1 MGKGK
6 RALTAYKSTD
16 FIEQVRDAD
25 GLVILDQKQQQ
36 QHPFKAAPPTSSSLL
51 LLSETASEKEQQT
64 AGLAKGEKKGQQTA
78 VSEIPAG
85 VLSSSLSPPP
95 SSTASANNAGAAAA
109 IAASPPVAGEST
121 SAGKNDDSTASSSEL
136 EAVPSFILVTTYL
149 SYLMLIVFAHLRDF
163 FGKLV
168 SPENYV
174 QLREQNG
181 YAPMVSD
188 FESLWTRRLY
198 GRIRDCFNR
207 PITGVAGGHVTLL
220 ERVSHDFNRS
230 FEFTGRVRE
239 TLNLASYNY
248 LGFAQSHGPCAD
260 KVEQAIRANGLTH
273 GSPRAEA
280 GRTRQLVETEEMV
293 ARFVGA
299 EAALIVSM
307 GYATN
312 ALNIPA
318 LVSKGCLILSD
329 ELNHSSLVS
338 GARLSGATIRVFEHN
353 NPRSLEREL
362 RRSISQGQPRTHRP
376 WKKILVVVE
385 GLYSMEGETCC
396 LPEIVELRRRYGF
409 YLFVDEAHSI
419 GALGKRGRGV
429 CDYFGVDPREVDVLM
444 GTFTKS
450 FGAAG
455 GYIAG
460 SRALID
466 YMRLHSHSAVYAEA
480 MSVPVLAQVSSSMRM
495 IMGEDREHALEGQQR
510 LDQLAINTRYFAR
523 RLREMGFMTM
533 GDAGSPVIPLL
544 LFSPA
549 KIPAFSREC
558 LRRNIAVVVV
568 SYPATPII
576 TGRVRFCVSASHTR
590 EDLDYALEQ
599 VSEIGDLLM
608 LKFHKNAV
616 MAAATAESSVSGAVA
631 GAVATVGGGI
641 QQPMKLE

>member
-1 MGKGK
+1 MGKGQ
-6 RALTAYKSTD
+6 RATQVYRSTE
-16 FIEQVRDAD
+16 FIEQRRDED
-25 GLVILDQKQQQ
+25 GLVLGGD
-36 QHPFKAAPPTSSSLL
+36 PFKLAP
-51 LLSETASEKEQQT
+51 
-64 AGLAKGEKKGQQTA
+64 
-78 VSEIPAG
+78 
-85 VLSSSLSPPP
+85 
-95 SSTASANNAGAAAA
+95 
-109 IAASPPVAGEST
+109 ST
-121 SAGKNDDSTASSSEL
+121 SASLLETETAAKRSMAGSKPQAKATATAKAASSSPSHDAGEL
-136 EAVPSFILVTTYL
+136 ESVPTFILVTTYL
-149 SYLMLIVFAHLRDF
+149 SFLMLIIFAHLRDF

-168 SPENYV
+168 YPEMYV

-207 PITGVAGGHVTLL
+207 PITGVAGGHVNLL

-230 FEFTGRVRE
+230 FEFTGRVRNV
-239 TLNLASYNY
+239 LNLASYNY
-248 LGFAQSHGPCAD
+248 LGFAQSEGPCAD
-260 KVEQAIRANGLTH
+260 KVEQAMRENGITQA
-273 GSPRAEA
+273 STRAEA
-280 GRTRQLVETEEMV
+280 GCSRLLVETEDMV
-293 ARFVGA
+293 ARFVGS

-318 LVSKGCLILSD
+318 LVSKGCLIISD

-338 GARLSGATIRVFEHN
+338 GARLSGATIRVFRHN
-353 NPRSLEREL
+353 NMASLEKEL
-362 RRSISQGQPRTHRP
+362 RHSIAQGQPRTHRP

-385 GLYSMEGETCC
+385 GLYSMEGEFCK
-396 LPEIVELRRRYGF
+396 LPEIVELRRKYGF

-429 CDYFGVDPREVDVLM
+429 CDHFNVDPREVDVLM

-460 SRALID
+460 SRSLINHL
-466 YMRLHSHSAVYAEA
+466 RLKSHSAVYAEA

-510 LDQLAINTRYFAR
+510 LDQLAVNSRYFAR
-523 RLREMGFMTM
+523 RLAEMGFMTM
-533 GDAGSPVIPLL
+533 GDPGSPVIPLL

-558 LRRNIAVVVV
+558 LKRNIAVVVV

-576 TGRVRFCVSASHTR
+576 TGRVRFCISASHTR

-599 VSEIGDLLM
+599 ISEIGDLLL
-608 LKFHKNAV
+608 LKFHKGNVDTERIARIDADIDANNIAV
-616 MAAATAESSVSGAVA
+616 
-631 GAVATVGGGI
+631 
-641 QQPMKLE
+641 

>member
-6 RALTAYKSTD
+6 RAIQAYKSTE
-16 FIEQVRDAD
+16 FIEQARDAD
-25 GLVILDQKQQQ
+25 GLVVLG
-36 QHPFKAAPPTSSSLL
+36 QHPFKAAPSTSSSLL
-51 LLSETASEKEQQT
+51 SCETVCEPIKANQ
-64 AGLAKGEKKGQQTA
+64 EKKGSNGQQQHQT
-78 VSEIPAG
+78 VTETTTT
-85 VLSSSLSPPP
+85 SSSDAEGNNTAAYDDDIKW
-95 SSTASANNAGAAAA
+95 SSGLD
-109 IAASPPVAGEST
+109 V
-121 SAGKNDDSTASSSEL
+121 
-136 EAVPSFILVTTYL
+136 VPSFILVTTYL
-149 SYLMLIVFAHLRDF
+149 SYLMLIVIAHIRDF
-163 FGKLV
+163 FGKLFY
-168 SPENYV
+168 PENYV

-188 FESLWTRRLY
+188 FESLWSRRLY
-198 GRIRDCFNR
+198 RRIRDCFNR

-220 ERVSHDFNRS
+220 DRISNDFNNTY
-230 FEFTGRVRE
+230 EFTGRVRE

-260 KVEQAIRANGLTH
+260 KVEQAIRENGLTH
-273 GSPRAEA
+273 ASTRAEA
-280 GRTRQLVETEEMV
+280 GRSRQLVDTEEMV

-338 GARLSGATIRVFEHN
+338 GARLSGATIRVFSHN
-353 NPRSLEREL
+353 NARSLEREL
-362 RRSISQGQPRTHRP
+362 RRCISQGQQRTHRP

-385 GLYSMEGETCC
+385 GLYSMEGEMCC
-396 LPEIVELRRRYGF
+396 LPEIVELRRKYGF

-429 CDYFGVDPREVDVLM
+429 CDHFGVDPREVDVLM

-460 SRALID
+460 SRALMD
-466 YMRLHSHSAVYAEA
+466 FMRLHSHSAVYAEA

-510 LDQLAINTRYFAR
+510 LDQLAVNSRYFAR
-523 RLREMGFMTM
+523 RLSEMGFMTL
-533 GDAGSPVIPLL
+533 GDPGSPVIPLL
-544 LFSPA
+544 LFNPA
-549 KIPAFSREC
+549 KISAFSREC
-558 LRRNIAVVVV
+558 LRRNISVVVV

-576 TGRVRFCVSASHTR
+576 YGRVRFCVSASHTR

-608 LKFHKNAV
+608 LKFLKNAN
-616 MAAATAESSVSGAVA
+616 S
-631 GAVATVGGGI
+631 
-641 QQPMKLE
+641 K

>member
-6 RALTAYKSTD
+6 RAIQSYKSTE
-16 FIEQVRDAD
+16 FIEQARDAE
-25 GLVILDQKQQQ
+25 GLVLGQN
-36 QHPFKAAPPTSSSLL
+36 PFKAAPSTSSSLL
-51 LLSETASEKEQQT
+51 SCETVCEQQPIKANTEKKGGQQTVSETASPTPAPSSSEEKE
-64 AGLAKGEKKGQQTA
+64 KG
-78 VSEIPAG
+78 
-85 VLSSSLSPPP
+85 
-95 SSTASANNAGAAAA
+95 
-109 IAASPPVAGEST
+109 
-121 SAGKNDDSTASSSEL
+121 SSEL
-136 EAVPSFILVTTYL
+136 EAVPSFILVSTYL
-149 SYLMLIVFAHLRDF
+149 SFLLLLVIAHMRDF
-163 FGKLV
+163 FGKLFY
-168 SPENYV
+168 PENYV

-188 FESLWTRRLY
+188 FESLWSRRLY

-207 PITGVAGGHVTLL
+207 PITGVAGGRVHLL
-220 ERVSHDFNRS
+220 DRVSHDFNNT

-239 TLNLASYNY
+239 VLNLASYNY

-260 KVEQAIRANGLTH
+260 KVEQAIRENGLTH
-273 GSPRAEA
+273 GSTRAEA
-280 GRTRQLVETEEMV
+280 GCSRLLAETEEMV
-293 ARFVGA
+293 ARFVGT

-318 LVSKGCLILSD
+318 LVSKGCLIISD

-338 GARLSGATIRVFEHN
+338 GARLSGATIRVFGHN
-353 NPRSLEREL
+353 NAHSLEREL
-362 RRSISQGQPRTHRP
+362 RRCISQGQPRTHRP

-396 LPEIVELRRRYGF
+396 LPELIDLRRKYGF

-429 CDYFGVDPREVDVLM
+429 CDHFGVDPREVDVLM

-460 SRALID
+460 NRALID
-466 YMRLHSHSAVYAEA
+466 YMRLHSHSAVYSEA

-510 LDQLAINTRYFAR
+510 LDQLAINSRYFAR
-523 RLREMGFMTM
+523 RLREMGFMTL
-533 GDAGSPVIPLL
+533 GDPGSPVVPLL
-544 LFSPA
+544 LFSLG

-568 SYPATPII
+568 SYPATSII
-576 TGRVRFCVSASHTR
+576 TGRVRFCISASHTR
-590 EDLDYALEQ
+590 EELDYALEQ

-608 LKFHKNAV
+608 LKFHKNTTT
-616 MAAATAESSVSGAVA
+616 AAGENTK
-631 GAVATVGGGI
+631 
-641 QQPMKLE
+641 KLQ

>member
-6 RALTAYKSTD
+6 RAIQAYKSTE
-16 FIEQVRDAD
+16 FIEQARDAD
-25 GLVILDQKQQQ
+25 GLAH
-36 QHPFKAAPPTSSSLL
+36 HPFKAAPSSSSSLL
-51 LLSETASEKEQQT
+51 SCETACDVQEQTQQPIKANREKRGSGQQTVSETASAAT
-64 AGLAKGEKKGQQTA
+64 AL
-78 VSEIPAG
+78 
-85 VLSSSLSPPP
+85 
-95 SSTASANNAGAAAA
+95 GAAAA
-109 IAASPPVAGEST
+109 ADPQFPSAEDDAKQSST
-121 SAGKNDDSTASSSEL
+121 LD
-136 EAVPSFILVTTYL
+136 AVPTFILVTTYL
-149 SYLMLIVFAHLRDF
+149 SYLMLIIFAHTRDF
-163 FGKLV
+163 LGKIFY
-168 SPENYV
+168 PENYV
-174 QLREQNG
+174 QLRAQNG

-207 PITGVAGGHVTLL
+207 PITGVAGGHVKLL
-220 ERVSHDFNRS
+220 DRVSHDFNNT
-230 FEFTGRVRE
+230 FEFTGRIRE

-260 KVEQAIRANGLTH
+260 KVEQAIRENGLTH
-273 GSPRAEA
+273 ASSRAES
-280 GRTRQLVETEEMV
+280 GRSLQLVETEEMV
-293 ARFVGA
+293 ARFVGT
-299 EAALIVSM
+299 EAALLVSM

-318 LVSKGCLILSD
+318 LVSKGCLIISD
-329 ELNHSSLVS
+329 ELNHNSLVS
-338 GARLSGATIRVFEHN
+338 GARLSGATIRVFGHN
-353 NPRSLEREL
+353 NARSLEREL
-362 RRSISQGQPRTHRP
+362 RRCISQGQPRTHRP

-385 GLYSMEGETCC
+385 GLYSMEGELCC
-396 LPEIVELRRRYGF
+396 LPEIVELRRKYGF

-429 CDYFGVDPREVDVLM
+429 CDHFGVDPREVDVLM

-480 MSVPVLAQVSSSMRM
+480 MSVPVLAQVNSSMRM

-510 LDQLAINTRYFAR
+510 LDQLAVNSRYFAR
-523 RLREMGFMTM
+523 RLSEMGFMTL

-544 LFSPA
+544 LFNPA
-549 KIPAFSREC
+549 KISAFSREC
-558 LRRNIAVVVV
+558 LRRNISVVVV

-576 TGRVRFCVSASHTR
+576 AGRVRFCVSASHTR

-608 LKFHKNAV
+608 LKFHKK
-616 MAAATAESSVSGAVA
+616 SD
-631 GAVATVGGGI
+631 
-641 QQPMKLE
+641 

>member
-1 MGKGK
+1 MGKGQ
-6 RALTAYKSTD
+6 RATQVYKSTE
-16 FIEQVRDAD
+16 FIEQRRDED
-25 GLVILDQKQQQ
+25 GLVVGSD
-36 QHPFKAAPPTSSSLL
+36 PFKLAPSSSASLL
-51 LLSETASEKEQQT
+51 ETEKALKTGDT
-64 AGLAKGEKKGQQTA
+64 AA
-78 VSEIPAG
+78 VAE
-85 VLSSSLSPPP
+85 
-95 SSTASANNAGAAAA
+95 AGAAEPAA
-109 IAASPPVAGEST
+109 AAASADTAKHGGEHT
-121 SAGKNDDSTASSSEL
+121 SEL
-136 EAVPSFILVTTYL
+136 DTVPTFILVTTYL

-163 FGKLV
+163 FGKLRH
-168 SPENYV
+168 PEEYV

-181 YAPMVSD
+181 WAPMVSD

-207 PITGVAGGHVTLL
+207 PITGVAGGHVNLL
-220 ERVSHDFNRS
+220 ERVSHDFNKS
-230 FEFTGRVRE
+230 FEFTGRVRNV
-239 TLNLASYNY
+239 LNLASYNY
-248 LGFAQSHGPCAD
+248 LGFAQSEGPCAD
-260 KVEQAIRANGLTH
+260 KVEAAMREHGLTQA
-273 GSPRAEA
+273 STRAEA
-280 GRTRQLVETEEMV
+280 GCSQLLVETEEMV
-293 ARFVGA
+293 ARFVGT

-318 LVSKGCLILSD
+318 LVGRGCLILSD

-338 GARLSGATIRVFEHN
+338 GARLSGASIRVFRHN
-353 NPRSLEREL
+353 DVASLEAEL
-362 RRSISQGQPRTHRP
+362 RRSITQGQPRTHRP

-385 GLYSMEGETCC
+385 GLYSMEGEFCR
-396 LPEIVELRRRYGF
+396 LPEIVALRRRYGF

-429 CDYFGVDPREVDVLM
+429 CDHFGVNPQEVDVLM

-460 SRALID
+460 SRALVSHL
-466 YMRLHSHSAVYAEA
+466 RLKSHSAVYAEA

-510 LDQLAINTRYFAR
+510 LDQLAVNARYFAR
-523 RLREMGFMTM
+523 RLAEMGFMTM
-533 GDAGSPVIPLL
+533 GDAGSPVVPLL

-558 LRRNIAVVVV
+558 LKRNVAVVVV

-576 TGRVRFCVSASHTR
+576 TGRVRFCISASHTR
-590 EDLDYALEQ
+590 ADLDYALEQ

-608 LKFHKNAV
+608 LKFHKGDASAKRV
-616 MAAATAESSVSGAVA
+616 AELE
-631 GAVATVGGGI
+631 GGGRI
-641 QQPMKLE
+641 KTE